1 MEQMMKRLLVK
12 MEAKMETDRK
22 TIQEKTECNQ
32 DRIQASMNINQEQTK
47 AEIKTKFGS
56 LASKTDS
63 YLEEMKYQ

>member
-12 MEAKMETDRK
+12 MEAEMETKRK

-32 DRIQASMNINQEQTK
+32 DRREASMNINQEQTK
-47 AEIKTKFGS
+47 SERETKFGS

-63 YLEEMKYQ
+63 YLEVAKAQ